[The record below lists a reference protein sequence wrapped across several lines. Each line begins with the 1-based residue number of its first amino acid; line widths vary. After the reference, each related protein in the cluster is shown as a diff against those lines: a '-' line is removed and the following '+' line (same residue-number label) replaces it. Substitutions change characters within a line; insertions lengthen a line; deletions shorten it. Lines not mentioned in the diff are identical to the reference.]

1 MPKFNP
7 VKARQSYMQRMEGSL
22 KDKGVTLFEPDNN
35 SLHINSDNLSL
46 PAQITELTAKQLGEH
61 LNAFTQQKMYM
72 RTLVGRMEIFVE
84 EAKRK
89 YLELSIEYYKDL
101 PAKMAESAKERL
113 VVQETQVKPLYEEY
127 IDLTKKL
134 SILRLQIEN
143 IDDAIFLLSREVT
156 RRTNDFSE
164 ETRLHNVGRM

>member
-1 MPKFNP
+1 
-7 VKARQSYMQRMEGSL
+7 
-22 KDKGVTLFEPDNN
+22 
-35 SLHINSDNLSL
+35 
-46 PAQITELTAKQLGEH
+46 
-61 LNAFTQQKMYM
+61 
-72 RTLVGRMEIFVE
+72 
-84 EAKRK
+84 
-89 YLELSIEYYKDL
+89 
-101 PAKMAESAKERL
+101 MAESAKERL
-113 VVQETQVKPLYEEY
+113 VVQEPQVKPLYEEY